1 MHQSRRQSDL
11 ERVIELVQSPRPL
24 EEKQE
29 VLFKVRN
36 RLTSAPSC
44 VAALSGKG
52 CTIHGVLQASM
63 HGCLLLCHATMW
75 QPNRH
80 LHCKGVCS

>member
-1 MHQSRRQSDL
+1 MHQLRRQSDL

-36 RLTSAPSC
+36 RLASLPSC
-44 VAALSGKG
+44 ASSTVGKRLHHAW
-52 CTIHGVLQASM
+52 CPAS
-63 HGCLLLCHATMW
+63 
-75 QPNRH
+75 
-80 LHCKGVCS
+80 